1 MPVSD
6 SIQELM
12 SHKPAKSQI
21 SYFYPQID
29 HVKFIVTAMKTEDL
43 FRKIKTIKPSY
54 KWLLVFFLAVAL
66 FFWLS
71 LPKPLFHDPTSTV
84 VFDSHGQLLGA
95 RITTDGQWRFKAT
108 GQVPEKFAKC
118 IVRFE
123 DRYFYWHPGINLFS
137 IFRALKQ
144 NISEGRV
151 VSGGSTLTMQTIRL
165 SRKGK
170 DRSIFEKIIEMWLAL
185 RLELTHSKQ
194 EILSLYA
201 AHAPFGG
208 NVVGIDAAAWRYFGR
223 SAENL
228 SWAEAATLAV
238 LPNSPALIHPGR
250 NRASLEK
257 KRNRLLKALSRE
269 GIIDEMS
276 CELAM
281 EETLPIQPLPLP
293 GEALHLVN
301 RMSALNPGAVVT
313 TNIEGNLQAKINET
327 VARHSQSLQANGIFN
342 AAVLVLEVKTGNV
355 LAYIGNTSG
364 DGNGQHGNDVDVI
377 TSPRS
382 SGSILKPFLYA
393 AMLDEGELLPGT
405 LVADIPTS
413 INSYTPKNFAVS
425 YDGAVHAD
433 EALIRSLNV
442 PSVRLLSSF
451 GLDRFYLKLKEAGFS
466 TIVFHADH
474 YGLSLILGGA
484 EVSLWDLCKVYR
496 GFANTLVSYSEN
508 FAAYPV
514 TQFPSPVLIKDQKSK
529 DGKPGKIFSVAA
541 IYCTLEAMKEVRRPE
556 GEAGWESFLSA
567 SPVAYKTGTSFGF
580 RDAWAVGVTRDY
592 VVGVWV
598 GNADGEGRPGL
609 TGISAAAP
617 IMFEVFNELPPKSWF
632 EPPWD
637 ELVKIP
643 VCRQSGMRPSVN
655 CPETDSILVP
665 AAGLETAGCSYHILT
680 HLDESEQY
688 RVNAGCYPSSKIV
701 TKPWFVLPPA
711 MEWFYR
717 SKNPFYKSLPPWLP
731 GCNIPG
737 ENPMQLIWPNQD
749 TRIYVPKEL
758 SGSLGQVVFEAAH
771 SIPGQTIF
779 WYVDEDFMGTTTNA
793 HKMGLQPPLGKHL
806 LVLMDENGNMLRK
819 NFEIVGK

>member
-1 MPVSD
+1 MPALVWLA
-6 SIQELM
+6 ILQMKLF
-12 SHKPAKSQI
+12 PLPKSLSRNI
-21 SYFYPQID
+21 CRFAG
-29 HVKFIVTAMKTEDL
+29 TAMKIQHLKE
-43 FRKIKTIKPSY
+43 KIISIKPLY
-54 KWLLVFFLAVAL
+54 RWVFPALFVLVVFFW
-66 FFWLS
+66 FS
-71 LPKPLFHDPTSTV
+71 LPKPLFRVPTSTV
-84 VFDSHGQLLGA
+84 IFDSHGQLLGA
-95 RITTDGQWRFKAT
+95 RIAADGQWRFKAS

-118 IVRFE
+118 LVQFE
-123 DRYFYWHPGINLFS
+123 DRHFFWHPGVNLFS
-137 IFRALKQ
+137 LFRALRQ
-144 NISEGRV
+144 NISQGRV
-151 VSGGSTLTMQTIRL
+151 ISGGSTLTMQTIRL
-165 SRKGK
+165 ARKGK
-170 DRSIFEKIIEMWLAL
+170 DRSIIEKIIEMWLAL
-185 RLELTHSKQ
+185 RLELTHSKK

-201 AHAPFGG
+201 SHAPFGG
-208 NVVGIDAAAWRYFGR
+208 NVVGIDAGAWRYFGR

-250 NRASLEK
+250 NRAALEK
-257 KRNRLLKALSRE
+257 KRNRLLQALSRRGE
-269 GIIDEMS
+269 IDEMS
-276 CELAM
+276 CSLAM
-281 EETLPIQPLPLP
+281 DESLPLQPLPLP

-301 RMSALNPGAVVT
+301 RMSTQNPGEVVAT
-313 TNIEGNLQAKINET
+313 TIVGNLQAKINEI
-327 VARHSQSLQANGIFN
+327 VARHSESLQANGIYN

-355 LAYIGNTSG
+355 LAYIGNTTG
-364 DGNGQHGNDVDVI
+364 DGKGQHGNDVDVI
-377 TSPRS
+377 ISPRS
-382 SGSILKPFLYA
+382 SGSILKPLLYA

-413 INSYTPKNFAVS
+413 INSYTPKNFNIS
-425 YDGAVHAD
+425 YDGAVSAS

-442 PSVRLLSSF
+442 PSVRLLNSF
-451 GLDRFYLKLKEAGFS
+451 GLDGFYLKLKEAGFS
-466 TIVFHADH
+466 TLVFPPAH

-496 GFANTLVSYSEN
+496 GFSNTLNCYNQN
-508 FAAYPV
+508 FATYPKI
-514 TQFPSPVLIKDQKSK
+514 QFPSSVLIKDQKSN
-529 DGKPGKIFSVAA
+529 DGKVGKIYSAAA

-580 RDAWAVGVTRDY
+580 RDAWAVGLTTEY

-617 IMFEVFNELPPKSWF
+617 IMFEIFNYLPPKSWF

-643 VCRQSGMRPSVN
+643 VCRQSGMRPSVI

-665 AAGLETAGCSYHILT
+665 AAGLETAVCNYHILAHFDQT
-680 HLDESEQY
+680 QLY
-688 RVNAGCYPSSKIV
+688 RVNDGCYPSSKII

-731 GCNIPG
+731 GCNSPA

-749 TRIYVPKEL
+749 TRIYVPHEL
-758 SGSLGQVVFEAAH
+758 NGSLGQVVFEAAH
-771 SIPGQTIF
+771 ASPGKTIF
-779 WYVDEDFMGTTTNA
+779 WYVDENFIGTTSNP

-819 NFEIVGK
+819 AFEIVGK

>member
-1 MPVSD
+1 MK
-6 SIQELM
+6 IQDL
-12 SHKPAKSQI
+12 I
-21 SYFYPQID
+21 R
-29 HVKFIVTAMKTEDL
+29 KTQ
-43 FRKIKTIKPSY
+43 TIKPRY
-54 KWLLVFFLAVAL
+54 KWQLAIFLVIGIV
-66 FFWLS
+66 FWFS
-71 LPKPLFHDPTSTV
+71 LPDPLFNDPTSTV

-95 RITTDGQWRFKAT
+95 RITADGQWRFKAT
-108 GQVPEKFAKC
+108 GQVPEKFAAC
-118 IVRFE
+118 LVQFE
-123 DRYFYWHPGINLFS
+123 DRYFYWHPGVNLYS
-137 IFRALKQ
+137 MFRALRQ
-144 NISEGRV
+144 NIAEGRV

-165 SRKGK
+165 ARKGK
-170 DRSIFEKIIEMWLAL
+170 DRNVFEKMIEIWLAL
-185 RLELTHSKQ
+185 RLELTYSKQ

-201 AHAPFGG
+201 SHAPFGG

-223 SAENL
+223 STENL

-250 NRASLEK
+250 NRNALEN
-257 KRNRLLKALSRE
+257 KRNRLLKALSRQ

-281 EETLPIQPLPLP
+281 EESLPLQPLPLP

-301 RMSALNPGAVVT
+301 RIAAQNPGDVVT
-313 TNIEGNLQAKINET
+313 TTIEGNLQVKINEI
-327 VARHSQSLQANGIFN
+327 VDRHSQSLQANGIFN

-364 DGNGQHGNDVDVI
+364 DGRGQHGNDVDIIV
-377 TSPRS
+377 SPRS
-382 SGSILKPFLYA
+382 SGSILKPLLYA
-393 AMLDEGELLPGT
+393 SMLDEGELLPGT

-413 INSYTPKNFAVS
+413 INSYTPKNFNVS
-425 YDGAVHAD
+425 YDGAVSAS

-451 GLDRFYLKLKEAGFS
+451 GLDRFYLKLKEAGFG
-466 TIVFHADH
+466 TLVFPADH

-496 GFANTLVSYSEN
+496 GFANTLNCYNRN
-508 FAAYPV
+508 FATYPEI
-514 TQFPSPVLIKDQKSK
+514 QFPSPVLIKDKISK
-529 DGKPGKIFSVAA
+529 DGRPGKIFSAA
-541 IYCTLEAMKEVRRPE
+541 AFYCTLEAMKEVRRPE

-580 RDAWAVGVTRDY
+580 RDAWAVGVTTDY

-617 IMFEVFNELPPKSWF
+617 IMFEVFNNLPQKPWF

-643 VCRQSGMRPSVN
+643 VCRKSGMRPSVN
-655 CPETDSILVP
+655 CPETDSILIP
-665 AAGLETAGCSYHILT
+665 AAGLETAVCNFHILA
-680 HLDESEQY
+680 HLDQTEQY

-731 GCNIPG
+731 GCNSAA

-749 TRIYVPKEL
+749 TRIYVPHEL
-758 SGSLGQVVFEAAH
+758 NGSLGQVVFEAAH
-771 SIPGQTIF
+771 STPGQTIF
-779 WYVDEDFMGTTTNA
+779 WYVDENFIGTTSNP

-806 LVLMDENGNMLRK
+806 LVLMDENGNMLSK
-819 NFEIVGK
+819 SFEIVGKN

>member
-1 MPVSD
+1 MK
-6 SIQELM
+6 IQPFIQ
-12 SHKPAKSQI
+12 KII
-21 SYFYPQID
+21 S
-29 HVKFIVTAMKTEDL
+29 
-43 FRKIKTIKPSY
+43 IKPLY
-54 KWLLVFFLAVAL
+54 RWLLLAFFVVAL
-66 FFWLS
+66 FFWFS
-71 LPKPLFHDPTSTV
+71 LPNPLFRDPTSTV

-95 RITTDGQWRFKAT
+95 RITTDGQWRFKPS

-118 IVRFE
+118 LVRFE
-123 DRYFYWHPGINLFS
+123 DQYFYWHPGVNLFS
-137 IFRALKQ
+137 LFRALRQ

-165 SRKGK
+165 ARKGK
-170 DRSIFEKIIEMWLAL
+170 DRTVFEKVIEMWLAL
-185 RLELTHSKQ
+185 RLELTFSKH

-201 AHAPFGG
+201 SNAPFGG
-208 NVVGIDAAAWRYFGR
+208 NVVGLDAAAWRYFGR

-250 NRASLEK
+250 NRAALEN
-257 KRNRLLKALSRE
+257 KRNRLLQALSRQ

-281 EETLPIQPLPLP
+281 EETLPMQPLPLP
-293 GEALHLVN
+293 NEALHLVN
-301 RMSALNPGAVVT
+301 RMAASNPGEVVT
-313 TNIEGNLQAKINET
+313 TTLEGNLQAKINET
-327 VARHSQSLQANGIFN
+327 VARHSQSLQGNGIYN
-342 AAVLVLEVKTGNV
+342 DAVLVLEIKTGNV
-355 LAYIGNTSG
+355 LAYVGNTSG
-364 DGNGQHGNDVDVI
+364 DGKGQHGNDVDVI
-377 TSPRS
+377 VSPRS

-425 YDGAVHAD
+425 YDGAVPAD

-442 PSVRLLSSF
+442 PAVRLLSSF
-451 GLDRFYLKLKEAGFS
+451 GLDRFYLKLKESGFS
-466 TIVFHADH
+466 TLVFPADH

-496 GFANTLVSYSEN
+496 GFANTLISYNEN
-508 FAAYPV
+508 FTAYPE
-514 TQFPSPVLIKDQKSK
+514 TQFPSPVLINAQKSK
-529 DGKPGKIFSVAA
+529 DGKPGKIFSAAA
-541 IYCTLEAMKEVRRPE
+541 IYCTLDAMKEVRRPE

-567 SPVAYKTGTSFGF
+567 SAVAYKTGTSFGF
-580 RDAWAVGVTRDY
+580 RDAWAVGVTTNF

-609 TGISAAAP
+609 TGVSAAAP
-617 IMFEVFNELPPKSWF
+617 IMFEVFNYLPSKSWF

-665 AAGLETAGCSYHILT
+665 AAGLETAVCNFHILA
-680 HLDESEQY
+680 HFDETENY

-701 TKPWFVLPPA
+701 TKPCFVLPPA

-731 GCNIPG
+731 GCNMPG
-737 ENPMQLIWPNQD
+737 ENPMQLIWPNQES
-749 TRIYVPKEL
+749 RIYVPHEL
-758 SGSLGQVVFEAAH
+758 NGSRGQVVFEAAH
-771 SIPGQTIF
+771 ATPGQTIF

-806 LVLMDENGNMLRK
+806 LVLMDEGGNMLRK